1 MSAVGQKQ
9 LLHLVFGGELTS
21 LDSVEFKNL
30 SDLDIDGI
38 YPSYAEAY
46 KAGRVRSALSTTRR
60 CGISSSTCNG
70 LSTPMKEWPGRVSDG
85 SPVPAVGNRCCYSR
99 RMIVLIS
106 RVTKPSAPERPG
118 HHRGR
123 RPSRPSPRT

>member
-30 SDLDIDGI
+30 SELDIVGI
-38 YPSYAEAY
+38 YPSYARSLQGLE
-46 KAGRVRSALSTTRR
+46 GVRAAHCRQRADAVFHRPHAQAARPRLGEER
-60 CGISSSTCNG
+60 
-70 LSTPMKEWPGRVSDG
+70 PGRVSDG
-85 SPVPAVGNRCCYSR
+85 PPVPAVGDRCCYSR

-106 RVTKPSAPERPG
+106 RVTKPSALNDRVTTSG
-118 HHRGR
+118 
-123 RPSRPSPRT
+123 S

>member
-30 SDLDIDGI
+30 SELDIVGI

-46 KAGRVRSALSTTRR
+46 KAWKGCAQRTVDNAQMRYFIVHMHKLLDPDSVKS
-60 CGISSSTCNG
+60 G
-70 LSTPMKEWPGRVSDG
+70 
-85 SPVPAVGNRCCYSR
+85 PA
-99 RMIVLIS
+99 
-106 RVTKPSAPERPG
+106 E
-118 HHRGR
+118 
-123 RPSRPSPRT
+123 